1 MGILVKARITRELF
15 HRDDYYIL
23 AAQPTESN
31 REVKLNQYGGFTLV
45 GNLPYLTVD
54 NEYELEIVEGKASK
68 YGLNYEVKDVPTLAK
83 KDLKNIS
90 DEEKF
95 SILKVAT
102 SSDRIAHNILD
113 AYPNFI
119 EDVVTKSDEELNNCI
134 DLKNIKGVGEVYFNA
149 YKRILKEK
157 YKYIFF
163 VKTEEL
169 KPYDLSIDDAKV
181 LFKKWSDQNVI
192 IDKIKEN
199 PYVIMIEIC
208 GKSFK
213 TVDNLLK
220 KIRPDLIHS
229 EQRCEA
235 VVMDILHR
243 NETDGH
249 SRLNGNH
256 LFRIMK
262 EEYNCIDLKDILV
275 KTCENSSNIY
285 YDNETKD
292 LSLFVTYMR
301 EVNIASYART
311 ANNNVDVLNFN
322 VEDFRN
328 LENGIALTDEQL
340 KAVENFKNYNFSIL
354 AGFGGAGKTSS
365 VLAIVNVCKALNL
378 SMTLLAPTGAA
389 SLRLTEAT
397 NVHASTIHLKC
408 LRDKEI
414 NTDVLIVDECS
425 MIDLEVFSMMM
436 NCISNSKMR
445 IVLVGDMAQIVPVGI
460 GTVFADLIQSK
471 VVPTTLLDRVFRYG
485 NSGIAFAGANT
496 RQGRNFFDDKEVKTV
511 NGKLNIMGDWD
522 FYERETD
529 EEITKEVVEQYKK
542 LRANHVNK
550 NDILVLSAY
559 NVGDCG
565 TYKINELIQEE
576 FNPPKKNEK
585 YFERKISGY
594 GKIVFRVGDRV
605 INKKNNYNALT
616 YESWC
621 EIEKSGG
628 VLTEDDVETTV
639 IFNGQ
644 RGDVVDIN
652 DKVMTVKFDEQLI
665 VFDKLQVYNLLLGY
679 AISCHAS
686 QGQEAPNVICVV
698 TESQSR
704 LMNRNLLYV
713 GNTRAKKHHINV
725 GQTKAY
731 KDALLVD
738 GVEERDTWLLD
749 LLTANETLDN
759 EKSV

>member
-1 MGILVKARITRELF
+1 MGIFVKARITRELF

-23 AAQPTESN
+23 AATPTESN

-68 YGLNYEVKDVPTLAK
+68 YGINYEVKDVPTLAK

-119 EDVVTKSDEELNNCI
+119 EDVVTKSDEELSECI
-134 DLKNIKGVGEVYFNA
+134 NLDNIKGVGDAYFNA

-163 VKTEEL
+163 VKMEEL
-169 KPYDLSIDDAKV
+169 KPYDLSIEDAKM

-192 IDKIKEN
+192 IEKIKEN
-199 PYVIMIEIC
+199 PYVIMIEVC

-220 KIRPDLIHS
+220 KVRPDLIHS

-243 NETDGH
+243 NEYDGH

-256 LFRIMK
+256 LFRIMRD
-262 EEYNCIDLKDILV
+262 EYNCIDLKDILV
-275 KTCENSSNIY
+275 KTCENSGNIY
-285 YDNETKD
+285 YDKATKD
-292 LSLFVTYMR
+292 LSLFTTYMR
-301 EVNIASYART
+301 EVNIASYAKT

-328 LENGIALTDEQL
+328 LDNGISLTDEQL

-365 VLAIVNVCKALNL
+365 VLAIVNVCRALNL

-414 NTDVLIVDECS
+414 STDVLIVDECS

-436 NCISNSKMR
+436 NCITNSKMR

-496 RQGRNFFDDKEVKTV
+496 RQGRNFFDDAEVKTI
-511 NGKLNIMGDWD
+511 NGRLNIMSDWD
-522 FYERETD
+522 FYERESD
-529 EEITKEVVEQYKK
+529 EEITKEVVEQYGKMRRNHIKK
-542 LRANHVNK
+542 E
-550 NDILVLSAY
+550 DILILSGY
-559 NVGDCG
+559 NIGDCG
-565 TYKINELIQEE
+565 VHIINQLIQEAW
-576 FNPPKKNEK
+576 NPPKKGEK
-585 YFERKISGY
+585 IFERKVPKFGTV
-594 GKIVFRVGDRV
+594 VFRVGDRV
-605 INKKNNYNALT
+605 INTKNNYSALP
-616 YESWC
+616 YESWLQ
-621 EIEKSGG
+621 IEQSNG
-628 VLTEDDVETTV
+628 LLSADDVETT
-639 IFNGQ
+639 IIYNGQ
-644 RGDVVDIN
+644 RGDVVDVQ
-652 DKVMTVKFDEQLI
+652 DKVMVVKFDEQLI
-665 VFDKLQVYNLLLGY
+665 AFDKLEVYNLLLGY
-679 AISCHAS
+679 AISCHKS
-686 QGQEAPNVICVV
+686 QGSECANVISVV
-698 TESQSR
+698 SPNQSR
-704 LMNRNLLYV
+704 LMTRNLMYV
-713 GNTRAKKHHINV
+713 ANTRAKKHHINV
-725 GQTKAY
+725 GSVKAY
-731 KDALLVD
+731 KDALLID
-738 GVEERDTWLLD
+738 GVLERNTWLLD
-749 LLTANETLDN
+749 LLTA
-759 EKSV
+759 

>member
-1 MGILVKARITRELF
+1 MSIKIKTRITRELF

-23 AAQPTESN
+23 ACTPLESN
-31 REVKLNQYGGFTLV
+31 REIKLNQYGGFTIV

-54 NEYELEIVEGKASK
+54 HEYELEIVEGKASK
-68 YGLNYEVKDVPTLAK
+68 YGINYEVKDVPTLAK

-119 EDVVTKSDEELNNCI
+119 EDVVTKSDEELAECI
-134 DLKNIKGVGEVYFNA
+134 DLKKIKGVGEVYFNA

-163 VKTEEL
+163 VKMEEI
-169 KPYDLSIDDAKV
+169 KEYDLSIDDAKT
-181 LFKKWSDQNVI
+181 LFKKWSDQNYI
-192 IDKIKEN
+192 IDKIQEN
-199 PYVIMIEIC
+199 PYNIMIEVC

-213 TVDNLLK
+213 TVDTLLK

-243 NETDGH
+243 NEYDGH

-256 LFRIMK
+256 LFRLMK
-262 EEYNCIDLKDILV
+262 DEYNCEDLKDILV
-275 KTCENSSNIY
+275 STCDKSSDIY
-285 YDNETKD
+285 YDKPTKD

-311 ANNNVDVLNFN
+311 ANNNVTPLNIDV
-322 VEDFRN
+322 EKFRT
-328 LENGIALTDEQL
+328 LDNGIVLTDAQL
-340 KAVENFKNYNFSIL
+340 GAVRNFANYNFTIIK
-354 AGFGGAGKTSS
+354 GYGGAGKTSS
-365 VLAIVNVCKALNL
+365 TLAIVNVCREQNL
-378 SMTLLAPTGAA
+378 SITLLAPTGSA

-397 NVHASTIHLKC
+397 NVKASTIHLKC
-408 LRDKEI
+408 LKDKVI
-414 NTDVLIVDECS
+414 DTDVLLLDESS
-425 MIDLEVFSMMM
+425 MVDLETFCMML
-436 NCISNSKMR
+436 NCIKNPNIR
-445 IVLVGDMAQIVPVGI
+445 IVLVGDDSQIVPVGI
-460 GTVFADLIQSK
+460 GTVFADLIKSNI
-471 VVPTTLLDRVFRYG
+471 VPTTTLDKVFRYG
-485 NSGIAFAGANT
+485 DSGIAFAGANT
-496 RQGRNFFDDKEVKTV
+496 RQGRNFFNDKEVKNI
-511 NGKLNIMGDWD
+511 NGRLNIMSDWD
-522 FYERETD
+522 FYERESD
-529 EEITKEVVEQYKK
+529 EDICKEVIAQYKN
-542 LRANHVNK
+542 LRAKHVNK

-594 GKIVFRVGDRV
+594 GKITFRVGDRV
-605 INKKNNYNALT
+605 INKKNNYSALT
-616 YESWC
+616 YDSWL

-628 VLTEDDVETTV
+628 ILSEDDVETTV

-652 DKVMTVKFDEQLI
+652 DKVMVVKFDEQLI

-679 AISCHAS
+679 AISVHAS
-686 QGQEAPNVICVV
+686 QGQEANNVICVV

-738 GVEERDTWLLD
+738 GVEERNTWLLD
-749 LLTANETLDN
+749 LLTENIE
-759 EKSV
+759 EKTA

>member
-1 MGILVKARITRELF
+1 MGIKVKARITRELY
-15 HRDDYYIL
+15 HNGDYYVL
-23 AAQPTESN
+23 SCYPLESN
-31 REVKLNQYGGFTLV
+31 REIKLNNWGSFTIV

-54 NEYELEIVEGKASK
+54 HEYELEVVEGKAGK

-119 EDVVTKSDEELNNCI
+119 EDVVTKSDEELSECI
-134 DLKNIKGVGEVYFNA
+134 DLKKIKGVGEAYFSA

-163 VKTEEL
+163 VKTEEI
-169 KPYDLSIDDAKV
+169 KEYDLSIDDAKI
-181 LFKKWSDQNVI
+181 LFKRWSDQNFI
-192 IDKIKEN
+192 IDRIKEN
-199 PYVIMIEIC
+199 PYNIMIEVC

-213 TVDNLLK
+213 TVDTLLK

-235 VVMDILHR
+235 VVIDILHR
-243 NETDGH
+243 NEYDGH

-262 EEYNCIDLKDILV
+262 NEYNCEDLKDILV
-275 KTCENSSNIY
+275 NTCDKSSDIY
-285 YDNETKD
+285 YDKATKD
-292 LSLFVTYMR
+292 LSLFATYMR
-301 EVNIASYART
+301 EVNIASYAKT
-311 ANNNVDVLNFN
+311 ANNNVEPLNIN
-322 VEDFRN
+322 IEDFRT
-328 LENGIALTDEQL
+328 LENGITLTNEQL
-340 KAVENFKNYNFSIL
+340 GAVENFKNYNFSIL

-365 VLAIVNVCKALNL
+365 VLAIVNVCKKLGL
-378 SMTLLAPTGAA
+378 SMTLLAPTGSA

-397 NVHASTIHLKC
+397 GIKASTIHLKC
-408 LRDKEI
+408 LKDKEI
-414 NTDVLIVDECS
+414 NSDVLIVDECS

-436 NCISNSKMR
+436 NCITNSNIR
-445 IVLVGDMAQIVPVGI
+445 IMLVGDYAQIVPVGI

-471 VVPTTLLDRVFRYG
+471 VVPTTILDRVFRYG

-496 RQGRNFFDDKEVKTV
+496 RQGRDFFNDKEVKNI
-511 NGKLNIMGDWD
+511 NGRLNIMSDWD
-522 FYERETD
+522 FYERESD
-529 EEITKEVVEQYKK
+529 EDICKEVIAQYKK
-542 LRANHVNK
+542 WRENHIK
-550 NDILVLSAY
+550 KDDILVLSAY

-594 GKIVFRVGDRV
+594 GKVTFRVGDRV
-605 INKKNNYNALT
+605 INKKNNYSALT
-616 YESWC
+616 YDSWC
-621 EIEKSGG
+621 EIEKSDG

-652 DKVMTVKFDEQLI
+652 DKVMVIKFDEQLV
-665 VFDKLQVYNLLLGY
+665 VFDRLQVYNLLLGY
-679 AISCHAS
+679 AISVHAS
-686 QGQEAPNVICVV
+686 QGQEANNVICVV
-698 TESQSR
+698 TESQNR

-738 GVEERDTWLLD
+738 GVEERNTWLLD
-749 LLTANETLDN
+749 LLTENT
-759 EKSV
+759 EKKTA

>member
-1 MGILVKARITRELF
+1 MSIKIKTRITRELF

-23 AAQPTESN
+23 ACTPLESN
-31 REVKLNQYGGFTLV
+31 REIKLNQYGGFTIV

-54 NEYELEIVEGKASK
+54 HEYELEIVEGKASK
-68 YGLNYEVKDVPTLAK
+68 YGINYEVKDVPTLAK

-119 EDVVTKSDEELNNCI
+119 EDVVTKSDEELSECI
-134 DLKNIKGVGEVYFNA
+134 DLKKIKGVGEVYFNA

-163 VKTEEL
+163 VKMEEI
-169 KPYDLSIDDAKV
+169 KEYDLSIDDAKT
-181 LFKKWSDQNVI
+181 LFKKWSDQNYI
-192 IDKIKEN
+192 IDKIQEN
-199 PYVIMIEIC
+199 PYNIMIEVC

-213 TVDNLLK
+213 TVDTLLK

-243 NETDGH
+243 NEYDGH

-262 EEYNCIDLKDILV
+262 DEYNCEDLKDILV
-275 KTCENSSNIY
+275 STCDKSSDIY
-285 YDNETKD
+285 YDKPTKD

-311 ANNNVDVLNFN
+311 ANNNVTPLNIY
-322 VEDFRN
+322 VEKFRT
-328 LENGIALTDEQL
+328 LDNGIVLTDAHL
-340 KAVENFKNYNFSIL
+340 GAVRNFANYNFTIIK
-354 AGFGGAGKTSS
+354 GYGGAGKTSS
-365 VLAIVNVCKALNL
+365 TLAIVNVCREQNL
-378 SMTLLAPTGAA
+378 SITLLAPTGSA

-397 NVHASTIHLKC
+397 NVKASTIHLKC
-408 LRDKEI
+408 LKDKVI
-414 NTDVLIVDECS
+414 DTDVLLLDESS
-425 MIDLEVFSMMM
+425 MVDLETFCMML
-436 NCISNSKMR
+436 NCIKNPNIR
-445 IVLVGDMAQIVPVGI
+445 IVLVGDDSQIVPVGI
-460 GTVFADLIQSK
+460 GTVFADLIKSNI
-471 VVPTTLLDRVFRYG
+471 VPTTTLDKVFRYG
-485 NSGIAFAGANT
+485 DSGIAFAGANT
-496 RQGRNFFDDKEVKTV
+496 RQGRNFFNDKEVKNI
-511 NGKLNIMGDWD
+511 NGRLNIMSDWD
-522 FYERETD
+522 FYERESD
-529 EEITKEVVEQYKK
+529 EDICKEVIAQYKN
-542 LRANHVNK
+542 LRAKHINK

-594 GKIVFRVGDRV
+594 GKITFRVGDRV
-605 INKKNNYNALT
+605 INKKNNYSALT
-616 YESWC
+616 YDSWL

-628 VLTEDDVETTV
+628 ILSEDDVETTV

-652 DKVMTVKFDEQLI
+652 DKVMVVKFDEQLI

-679 AISCHAS
+679 AISVHAS
-686 QGQEAPNVICVV
+686 QGQEANNVICVV

-738 GVEERDTWLLD
+738 GVEERNTWLLD
-749 LLTANETLDN
+749 LLTENIE
-759 EKSV
+759 EKTA

>member
-1 MGILVKARITRELF
+1 MSITIKARITRELF

-23 AAQPTESN
+23 SCYPLESN
-31 REVKLNQYGGFTLV
+31 REVKLNQWGSFTII

-54 NEYELEIVEGKASK
+54 HEYELEIVEDKASK
-68 YGLNYEVKDVPTLAK
+68 YGMNYKVKDVPTLAK
-83 KDLKNIS
+83 KDLGNIS

-119 EDVVTKSDEELNNCI
+119 EDVVTKSDEELDRII
-134 DLKNIKGVGEVYFNA
+134 DLKRIKGVGEVYFNA

-163 VKTEEL
+163 VKMAEIKE
-169 KPYDLSIDDAKV
+169 YDFSIDDAKV
-181 LFKKWSDQNVI
+181 LFKKWSDQNTI
-192 IDKIKEN
+192 IKNIKEN
-199 PYVIMIEIC
+199 PYNIMIEVC

-213 TVDNLLK
+213 TVDTLLK

-229 EQRCEA
+229 NQRCEA

-243 NETDGH
+243 NEADGH

-262 EEYNCIDLKDILV
+262 DEYNCEDLKDILV
-275 KTCENSSNIY
+275 ETCEKSSDIY
-285 YDNETKD
+285 YDKPTKD

-301 EVNIASYART
+301 EVNIASYAKT
-311 ANNNVDVLNFN
+311 ANTNSEPLGINA
-322 VEDFRN
+322 EDFRT
-328 LENGIALTDEQL
+328 LENGITLTDEQL
-340 KAVENFKNYNFSIL
+340 GAVKNFDKYNFSIL

-365 VLAIVNVCKALNL
+365 VLAIVNVCKKLGL
-378 SMTLLAPTGAA
+378 SMTLLAPTGSA

-397 NVHASTIHLKC
+397 NVKASTIHLKC

-414 NTDVLIVDECS
+414 STDVLIVDECS
-425 MIDLEVFSMMM
+425 MVDLEVFSMMM
-436 NCISNSKMR
+436 QCIANPDIR
-445 IVLVGDMAQIVPVGI
+445 IVLVGDYAQIVPVGI

-471 VVPTTLLDRVFRYG
+471 VVPTTILDRVFRYG

-496 RQGRNFFDDKEVKTV
+496 RQGRDFFNDTEVKNV
-511 NGKLNIMGDWD
+511 NGRLNIMGDWD
-522 FYERETD
+522 FYERESD
-529 EEITKEVVEQYKK
+529 EDICKEVIEQYKK
-542 LRANHVNK
+542 LRANHINK

-559 NVGDCG
+559 NVGECG

-576 FNPPKKNEK
+576 FNPPKKNDK
-585 YFERKISGY
+585 FFERKVPQY
-594 GKIVFRVGDRV
+594 GKITFRVGDRV
-605 INKKNNYNALT
+605 INKKNNYSALT
-616 YESWC
+616 YDSWM
-621 EIEKSGG
+621 EIQKSGG
-628 VLTEDDVETTV
+628 VLTADDVETTV

-652 DKVMTVKFDEQLI
+652 DQVMTVKFDEQLI

-686 QGQEAPNVICVV
+686 QGQEANNVICVV

-749 LLTANETLDN
+749 LLTEDENLEETA
-759 EKSV
+759 

>member
-23 AAQPTESN
+23 AATPTESN
-31 REVKLNQYGGFTLV
+31 RDIKLNQYGGFTLV

-54 NEYELEIVEGKASK
+54 NEYELEVVEGKASK

-119 EDVVTKSDEELNNCI
+119 EDVVTKSDEELNECI
-134 DLKNIKGVGEVYFNA
+134 DLKKIKGVGEVYFNA

-181 LFKKWSDQNVI
+181 LFQKWSDANFI

-199 PYVIMIEIC
+199 PYFILIEVC
-208 GKSFK
+208 GKKFK
-213 TVDNLLK
+213 AVDSLLK

-243 NETDGH
+243 NEEDGD

-262 EEYNCIDLKDILV
+262 DEYNCIDLKDILV
-275 KTCENSSNIY
+275 KTCDNSSNIY
-285 YDNETKD
+285 YDKATKD

-311 ANNNVDVLNFN
+311 ANNHSEVLNFN
-322 VEDFRN
+322 VEDFRT
-328 LENGIALTDEQL
+328 LENGISLTDEQL
-340 KAVENFKNYNFSIL
+340 NAVENFKKYNFSIL

-365 VLAIVNVCKALNL
+365 VLAIVDVCRYLNL
-378 SMTLLAPTGAA
+378 SMTLLAPTGSA

-397 NVHASTIHLKC
+397 GVKASTIHIKC
-408 LRDKEI
+408 LRDREI

-425 MIDLEVFSMMM
+425 MVDLEVFSMMM
-436 NCISNSKMR
+436 QCISNPNIR
-445 IVLVGDMAQIVPVGI
+445 IILVGDIAQLVPVGI
-460 GTVFADLIQSK
+460 GTVFADLVRSN

-496 RQGRNFFDDKEVKTV
+496 RQGRNFFDDSEVKSI
-511 NGKLNIMGDWD
+511 NGRLSIMGDWD

-529 EEITKEVVEQYKK
+529 EDICTEVIEQYKK
-542 LRANHVNK
+542 WRENHIK
-550 NDILVLSAY
+550 KDDILILSGY

-576 FNPPKKNEK
+576 FNPPKKDEK
-585 YFERKISGY
+585 FFERKVPSY
-594 GKIVFRVGDRV
+594 GKITFRVGDRV

-628 VLTEDDVETTV
+628 LISVDDVETTV

-652 DKVMTVKFDEQLI
+652 DKVMVVKFDEQLI

-679 AISCHAS
+679 AISVHAS
-686 QGQEAPNVICVV
+686 QGQEAPYTICAV

-725 GQTKAY
+725 GQIKAY

-738 GVEERDTWLLD
+738 GVEERNTWLLD
-749 LLTANETLDN
+749 LLADNAEEKTA
-759 EKSV
+759 